1 MEVNGS
7 AVYQPIATPAAEPA
21 AGFSEH
27 LTLHPKQI
35 YLAPMKTRLSLLA
48 VLTILLACVP
58 AMAQE
63 PVVGVTGAAADAL
76 FTSKDPTLNINKQAA
91 YHIMKDLLEANH
103 WELADQWLTAAYH
116 QHNPNVASGR
126 DLVVKFFTGFRKPSE
141 IPEHLNTQ
149 IVAVVAEGDLVIVV
163 TPRQLT
169 DPRDPSKKY
178 TTTWFDMWRFV
189 GGKADEHWDGAI
201 INPPPPPPANVKAN

>member
-1 MEVNGS
+1 
-7 AVYQPIATPAAEPA
+7 
-21 AGFSEH
+21 
-27 LTLHPKQI
+27 
-35 YLAPMKTRLSLLA
+35 MKTFLSLLA
-48 VLTILLACVP
+48 IALLFACS
-58 AMAQE
+58 AAHAQE

-91 YHIMKDLLEANH
+91 YHIMKDLLEDNH
-103 WELADQWLTAAYH
+103 WDLAGNWLTQAYH
-116 QHNPNVASGR
+116 QHNPNVTSGL
-126 DLVVKFFTGFRKPSE
+126 DPVVKFFTSFRKPTPITDHIE
-141 IPEHLNTQ
+141 KTK
-149 IVAVVAEGDLVIVV
+149 IVAVVAEGDLVIVA
-163 TPRQLT
+163 TPRELT